1 MHGKIRS
8 FLPSPCRLTIRNDRN
23 TFLSTLPRTRS
34 CFLQVQATWQPP
46 RRIPSLARRFA
57 STPTAAASNAT
68 AAIDDDGIVTSGT
81 PPSAKVRDRLL
92 VAALEQVPRHG
103 WTEDAIVAAVAGLE
117 PPQSLATA
125 GLLTVAELVSLA
137 MDHWNEGLRAEL
149 VGQQQKQQRRSGW
162 SDDNDKDHIAHA
174 FQWRLQCVQDLVRCD
189 RWHEAMAVGA
199 QPGQVVRTKDQI
211 ADIVDITLQQCSS
224 TYSTAERL
232 GLGAVYV
239 AAEFHM
245 LSDPSENFQDTWA
258 FLRKLVDDWDSLRQ
272 YSSLASSSTDVLW
285 TASQVGSAVLGG
297 VYTVLSRPTVRF
309 GSHPQDYERRF

>member
-1 MHGKIRS
+1 MHRKIRS

-34 CFLQVQATWQPP
+34 CLQTPATWQPP
-46 RRIPSLARRFA
+46 RCLPSWSSRFY
-57 STPTAAASNAT
+57 STSNAT
-68 AAIDDDGIVTSGT
+68 ASTATAIDDNGFVTSGT

-149 VGQQQKQQRRSGW
+149 VVQQKKQRRGVY
-162 SDDNDKDHIAHA
+162 DNDKDLIAHA

-199 QPGQVVRTKDQI
+199 QPGQVAQTKDQI
-211 ADIVDITLQQCSS
+211 ADIVDITLQHCSS

-245 LSDPSENFQDTWA
+245 LPDPSENFQDTWA
-258 FLRKLVDDWDSLRQ
+258 FLRKLVDDWDRLRQ
-272 YSSLASSSTDVLW
+272 YSSLASSSSDALW